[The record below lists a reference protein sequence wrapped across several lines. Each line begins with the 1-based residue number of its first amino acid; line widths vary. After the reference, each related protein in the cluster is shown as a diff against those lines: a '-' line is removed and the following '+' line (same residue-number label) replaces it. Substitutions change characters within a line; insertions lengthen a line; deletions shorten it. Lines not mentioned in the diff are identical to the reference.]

1 MLDSSALLIAFLGGI
16 LPSLVWLFFLL
27 REDYRRPE
35 PKTLIIVAFVGG
47 MAAVPFALVFEKAV
61 LSFSTIGSLV
71 TLYWWA
77 LIEEVVK
84 YTAAYITVLR
94 RKENDEPVDNMIYL
108 LTAALGFAAV
118 ENALFMLGPLTQ
130 NDFLGSLSTGNL
142 RFIGSTLLHVVCSAS
157 IGIFMAYAFCKNKA
171 KKVEYTIAG
180 VILAIVLHTA
190 FNFSILNTDNSL
202 FVIFGVVWV
211 GVVILLLFFERVKRI
226 NRTCVY

>member
-1 MLDSSALLIAFLGGI
+1 MIESSALLIAFLGGI

-27 REDYRRPE
+27 REDGRRPE
-35 PKTLIIVAFVGG
+35 PRFLIVICFIAG
-47 MAAVPFALVFEKAV
+47 MVAVPLALIFERAVLVFSAA
-61 LSFSTIGSLV
+61 GSLL

-77 LIEEVVK
+77 LIEEVLK
-84 YTAAYITVLR
+84 YTAAYVVALR

-108 LTAALGFAAV
+108 LTAALGFAAL
-118 ENALFMLGPLTQ
+118 ENALFILGPLTQ

-142 RFIGSTLLHVVCSAS
+142 RFVGSTLLHVVCSAS
-157 IGIFMAYAFCKNKA
+157 IGIFMAYAFCKNMA
-171 KKVEYTIAG
+171 KKAEYTIAG
-180 VILAIVLHTA
+180 VILAIALHTA

-202 FVIFGVVWV
+202 FVIFGFVWA